1 MHELALQPDEIVLR
15 RSQRARRLAL
25 FELPLV
31 RVVGSAFLSLAV
43 FLHNR
48 YLLGEV
54 SLTEWLDVTAL
65 LLVSCVVAW
74 LVLLAFYRGPHP
86 RDLTVLV
93 LAADMVIWTVVIY
106 ATGAEKSWLFFI
118 LLMRVADQI
127 QTTFRRSLAYALF
140 GTFCYA
146 SMLAWVVVIDGRP
159 IDPRASMVKL
169 TFILLSGLYISVAA
183 RTAESRRAQLTKAI
197 RLARE
202 SIVQIEQQADDL
214 REARGRAEEASAA
227 KSEFLA
233 SMSHEM
239 RTPLH
244 GVIGMLQLAMDGEI
258 ASPRL
263 RHLEMARRSASS
275 LLGTIDDILD
285 FAKIEARKLELEPV
299 YFSLRELMAEVMK
312 PLGVT
317 AASKGLALAYL
328 VEPQVPDSLWA
339 DPLRLRQI
347 IVNLV
352 GNSIKYTE
360 AGEIAVRVWAE
371 AQERAKLFLRFEVRD
386 TGIGIEPEQQ
396 HAIFE
401 PFMQVG
407 GADGTPSDDVRR
419 IAGGA
424 GLGLSIVARLVE
436 VMGGW
441 VEVASQPGRG
451 SLFAFVIAAE
461 TDSFAAAAPRAGW
474 EGALTGLSVL
484 VVDPHERSRAFMGEL
499 LRWRGIFA
507 TACASFDEA
516 PQGRYACVIAPEDR
530 EGYPTTVLI
539 GSPFEVATDDRI
551 RITRPVSDREL
562 IDAVGAA
569 VGLHSFSQ
577 PVVLEIAPATERRL
591 RLLVAEDNPVNQEFA
606 AETLRKLGHE
616 VTIVGDGT
624 TALARLAEDRFD
636 AVLMDVQMPP
646 PDGLEVTRR
655 FRAIERG
662 TRTPILALTAHT
674 RREDRDSCLA
684 AGMDAVLT
692 KPIDRRQVADMLRA
706 LVGAPD
712 PVLRIVGGNMRLLA
726 RVGEAFAKQTP
737 PLMLSIR
744 EAIAARDGES
754 LYHAAHK
761 LKGSVSNF
769 PGSSAIE
776 LAAELE
782 SAASRKDY
790 DRAAEMLPELEAS
803 LRELERKLAAALA

>member
-1 MHELALQPDEIVLR
+1 MHELALQPEEIELR
-15 RSQRARRLAL
+15 RRQRARQLAL

-31 RVVGSAFLSLAV
+31 RVIGSLFLSIAV
-43 FLHNR
+43 LLHNH

-54 SLTEWLDVTAL
+54 SFTEWLNVTAL
-65 LLVSCVVAW
+65 LLTYCVVSW
-74 LVLLAFYRGPHP
+74 LMLLACYRGARP
-86 RDLTVLV
+86 RDLTILV

-106 ATGAEKSWLFFI
+106 ATGAERSWLFFI
-118 LLMRVADQI
+118 LLMRVADQT
-127 QTTFRRSLAYALF
+127 QTTFRRSLAYALL

-146 SMLAWVVVIDGRP
+146 SMLAWVVVIDGRT
-159 IDPRASMVKL
+159 IDPRASLVKL

-183 RTAESRRAQLTKAI
+183 RTAESRRAQLTNAI

-244 GVIGMLQLAMDGEI
+244 GVIGMLQLAMDGDI
-258 ASPRL
+258 PAPRL

-299 YFSLRELMAEVMK
+299 YFSLRELMSEVMK

-371 AQERAKLFLRFEVRD
+371 AQERSKLFLRFEVRD
-386 TGIGIEPEQQ
+386 TGIGIEPAQQ

-407 GADGTPSDDVRR
+407 GAEKAEADLSK

-441 VEVASQPGRG
+441 VEVVSQPGRG

-484 VVDPHERSRAFMGEL
+484 VVDPHERSRAFIGEL

-530 EGYPTTVLI
+530 EGYPPAVLI
-539 GSPFEVATDDRI
+539 GSPFDVATDDRI

-562 IDAVGAA
+562 LDAVGAA
-569 VGLHSFSQ
+569 VGLHAFSQ
-577 PVVLEIAPATERRL
+577 PVALEIAPVSERRL

-616 VTIVGDGT
+616 VTIVGDGMS
-624 TALARLAEDRFD
+624 ALTKLTEDRFD

-655 FRAIERG
+655 FRAVERG
-662 TRTPILALTAHT
+662 ARTPILALTAHT

-712 PVLRIVGGNMRLLA
+712 PVLMMVGGNMRLLA
-726 RVGEAFAKQTP
+726 RVGVAFAKQTP
-737 PLMLSIR
+737 PLMLTIR

-754 LYHAAHK
+754 LYNASHK

-769 PGSSAIE
+769 PGSRAIE
-776 LAAELE
+776 LTTELE
-782 SAASRKDY
+782 SAARQKNY
-790 DRAAEMLPELEAS
+790 DRAAEMLPELDEA
-803 LRELERKLAAALA
+803 LRELEKKLAAALA